1 MDDWTTWK
9 EGINYPNATLLGIGK
24 KLFEEYPWS
33 RFEPHPE
40 WALGCMAAGIPG
52 EVRFIYQ
59 PRRGIYNWE
68 RTVVKH
74 LERDVRYPVF
84 YFDPVTGRRFDQG
97 TVMNA
102 GPTPS
107 PLIGHTKPRLFADGA
122 GGFHALDHR
131 GLRSGKPSRE
141 GLWDPVRI
149 QSEKSL
155 QK

>member
-1 MDDWTTWK
+1 M
-9 EGINYPNATLLGIGK
+9 
-24 KLFEEYPWS
+24 
-33 RFEPHPE
+33 
-40 WALGCMAAGIPG
+40 
-52 EVRFIYQ
+52 
-59 PRRGIYNWE
+59 
-68 RTVVKH
+68 VVKH

-97 TVMNA
+97 TVMDA

-122 GGFHALDHR
+122 GGFQALDHR